1 MWFRIIRVVVV
12 FCVAVAACVEAA
24 EAPSLG
30 SYVIQKNRIFVAGI
44 SSGGAMAAQLD
55 IAYSGT
61 FKGAAIYAGIPYYC
75 AKDNP
80 FKALSCAINVTPKY
94 LTGLEKITQ
103 SWAQKGLIDP
113 LQNIHND
120 PIYLWSG
127 RLDNN
132 VHQAVVNQLESY
144 YRDLGA
150 DVFQYD
156 KDFAAGHGWESP
168 SGPVPCGLTQNPY
181 IIRCNDS
188 SGQLYDSEQVWL
200 ARFFG
205 PLQPKN
211 QGSLSGTLLPFNQGK
226 FAPGG
231 AAGKISMAD
240 NGYVFVPQSCANGTV
255 CGLMLALHGCEQGY
269 SVISKTFIS
278 DAGINQWADTN
289 NIIVLY
295 PQAIASLTNPLG
307 CWDWWGYLDD
317 PHYAQRRGPQM
328 KALFKMVERVSA
340 GSGPPA

>member
-1 MWFRIIRVVVV
+1 MV
-12 FCVAVAACVEAA
+12 
-24 EAPSLG
+24 
-30 SYVIQKNRIFVAGI
+30 QDH
-44 SSGGAMAAQLD
+44 SGGGGFLRRCRGLCRGGRSSKFRFLRHSKEPNIRRRHLLGRSDGGAARHSF
-55 IAYSGT
+55 SGT

-168 SGPVPCGLTQNPY
+168 SGPVPCGLTQSPY
-181 IIRCNDS
+181 IMRCNDS

-231 AAGKISMAD
+231 TAGKISMAD
-240 NGYVFVPQSCANGTV
+240 NGYVFVPRAART
-255 CGLMLALHGCEQGY
+255 A
-269 SVISKTFIS
+269 
-278 DAGINQWADTN
+278 
-289 NIIVLY
+289 
-295 PQAIASLTNPLG
+295 
-307 CWDWWGYLDD
+307 
-317 PHYAQRRGPQM
+317 PHA
-328 KALFKMVERVSA
+328 A
-340 GSGPPA
+340 